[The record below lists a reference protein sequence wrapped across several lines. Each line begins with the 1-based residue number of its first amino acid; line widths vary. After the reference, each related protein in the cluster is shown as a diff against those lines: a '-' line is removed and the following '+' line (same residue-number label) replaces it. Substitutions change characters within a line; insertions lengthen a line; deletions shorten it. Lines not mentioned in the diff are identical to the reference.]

1 MAHVAW
7 YLVVGGV
14 LVLVAV
20 GGSLLKRLPVSTAML
35 YLAIGYALGPSA
47 AGLIRLDPVHDG
59 VYLELAA
66 EVAVIVSLFTAGL
79 KLRIPFRD
87 RRWLIPIRLAVVSM
101 TLTVGLLAVAAWYL
115 LDLSWGAAILL
126 GGMLAPTDPVLASD
140 VQVLHPS
147 APDPLRLNL
156 TAEAGLNDGTAS
168 PFVLL
173 GLGLLG
179 AHQLGPVGSRWLAVD
194 VLWGT
199 AAGLAIGALLGTAVG
214 RFILYLRREHREG
227 LGPDEFLALG
237 LMALAYGAALAVN
250 AYGFLAVF
258 AAGLTLRR
266 VELQE
271 TGDETP
277 PEVDH
282 TLAGEESK
290 HATATDARKAPAYL
304 AQAVLRFNEQ
314 LDRIGEVAIVLLVGG
329 LLATQT
335 MPSAG
340 WALILLLLFV
350 IRPLSV
356 LIGLAGSGA
365 TGIERRLTAWFG
377 IRGIGSI
384 YYLGYAITHG
394 LSPELAESLAPVV
407 LMTVAVSIVVHG
419 ISSTPLMA
427 LYGRWFRRAEA

>member
-7 YLVVGGV
+7 YLVVGAV
-14 LVLVAV
+14 LVLVAI

-47 AGLIRLDPVHDG
+47 AGLIRLDPVRDG
-59 VYLELAA
+59 AALELGA

-79 KLRIPFRD
+79 RLRIPFRD
-87 RRWLIPIRLAVVSM
+87 GRWLIPVRLAVVSM
-101 TLTVGLLAVAAWYL
+101 TLTVGLLAVSGWYL

-126 GGMLAPTDPVLASD
+126 GGILAPTDPVLASD

-147 APDPLRLNL
+147 APDPLRLTL
-156 TAEAGLNDGTAS
+156 TAEAGLNDGTAF
-168 PFVLL
+168 PAVLL

-179 AHQLGPVGSRWLAVD
+179 AHQLGVAGTRWLAVD

-199 AAGLAIGALLGTAVG
+199 AGGLAIGAVLGTAVG

-237 LMALAYGAALAVN
+237 LIALAYGAALAVH

-277 PEVDH
+277 PEIDH
-282 TLAGEESK
+282 TLAGEAGK
-290 HATATDARKAPAYL
+290 QATATDAEKAPAYM
-304 AQAVLRFNEQ
+304 AQAVLDFNEQ

-329 LLATQT
+329 LLATQP
-335 MPSAG
+335 MPTSG
-340 WALILLLLFV
+340 WWLILLLLFV
-350 IRPLSV
+350 IRPISV
-356 LIGLAGSGA
+356 LIGLAGSGV
-365 TGIERRLTAWFG
+365 TSIERRLTAWFG
-377 IRGIGSI
+377 IRGIGSV
-384 YYLGYAITHG
+384 YYLAYAITHG
-394 LSPELAESLAPVV
+394 LSPELAEGLAPVV
-407 LMTVAVSIVVHG
+407 LMAVAVSIVVHG
-419 ISSTPLMA
+419 ISATPLMA
-427 LYGRWFRRAEA
+427 FYSRWFRRAEA